1 MTISLGQS
9 QSLTGT
15 WKVTSIAVGPNQGTA
30 DYFSLSVSSGE
41 RACFFD
47 DQYIFS
53 DNGTFQNV
61 QGTETWVE
69 GWQGG
74 SDSCGTPVAP
84 HNGSNAATFSST
96 ASTLTLSGVGA
107 YIGLAKAING
117 SEINSPSLAPSSITY
132 QIGSLTATT
141 LALDINVGGAWWR
154 FTLAKQGAVDTTPQ
168 APNPTIAAANIIG
181 LYTDAYPSLELAA
194 VDTFR
199 TSWSAATLENV
210 VLSGNNTLK
219 YTNLS
224 YVGIETV
231 TSTIDASGMNLFH
244 IDMYTPNMTS
254 FSVKLVD
261 FGADGAYGGG
271 DDKEHQINLTPTQNS
286 WNSYNLLLSDF
297 TGLTSR
303 AHIAQII
310 LVGNNSGTAYVDNMY
325 FGNAVITVAPAISN
339 FTIPAKVTGDADF
352 AITAPTST
360 SPGAFTYSSSN
371 TDVATIVGGSSIHIV
386 GIGTT
391 TITATQAASGNYT
404 SGTITAS
411 FVVTAPIAQAP
422 TTAAPTPPT
431 RNAWD
436 VVSLFSGA
444 YSNVTLNELPTD
456 WSQLSEAFE
465 VLSVDGNSTWKF
477 KGEFLG
483 MVTNYGSGVNL
494 AQMTTMH
501 IDYWT
506 PDTNRID
513 VKLVNTVVGGESFT
527 ALENPT
533 VAGTWRSIDVP
544 LSNYGALNRSNIT
557 QILVDPAG
565 TSKIYIDNFYFY
577 RPETNNPAPTITN
590 FTVPSKL
597 VDAPAFTLTAPTS
610 NSTGAFT
617 YTSSNTAV
625 ATISGSTVTVVGA
638 GVTIITATQA
648 ATGSYSSGSIAANL
662 VVSFPPPTTAA
673 STPTV
678 PSDRVLS
685 IFSDAYTNEGGA
697 SYPYWGQPAGYIA
710 PATVQ
715 IGTPGNNTLLVD
727 NLSYQGV
734 QLTSNINVSAMTT
747 LHVDIWTPNCTTFE
761 FSLIDSAPVG
771 VPPAEQAVS
780 VSLTQNGWNSIDIP
794 MSSYNTLA
802 LNDVQ
807 QFKLVGTPAGSV
819 VYLDNI
825 YFTRPT
831 PRNIAP
837 TTTAVVNYCKGAV
850 ATALTA
856 TGFGGALKWYTGT
869 TSTAGVTTY
878 GAASSTAPIPA
889 TTAVGTKKYRVAQ
902 VLSNGTISTPAD
914 ITVNVLALP
923 TEVLGAITSN
933 TAGTTAGTYAAATL
947 AVGQYVGTS
956 TQVSY
961 RIPPFTG
968 TGLTYYWTVPTGV
981 TIVSQTDNVLTV
993 NFLNVSSGIG
1003 TVGALTVQAQN
1014 ASGCRTAV
1022 KSITL
1027 TKVLPTAPAAIKM
1040 TDAALPVPASG
1051 IATAVTSFAKYMGTS
1066 SVLTLTATPSTTA
1079 ISYDWELPTGVT
1091 QLSGGNSNIITV
1103 DFSGVTSS
1111 NTSNY
1116 TTTTGIST
1124 NVLRIGVKSR
1134 NGVGVST
1141 TSNTALLN
1149 PTTTST
1155 AKLLTLTAIA
1165 PAAPGAIKMTDEAIS
1180 SVTAVTIISKYV
1192 GTNTPLKLSATAS
1205 ALASSYEWELP
1216 TGVNVVSGNP
1226 LTDREITVKFNG
1238 VGTGVTSYYIGVKA
1252 KNGIGY
1258 SVTNNAALV
1267 PSTTSTA
1274 KLLKVTTSL
1283 PAAVTVVSGQIAGL
1297 CGGNTYT
1304 YTITPSVLANSY
1316 TVVAPAGAEVNF
1328 TSTLVFTVTY
1338 PAGFTVST
1346 ATTVPNKSL
1355 VITSVNGV
1363 GNSATTKV
1371 LTLTTAMAA
1380 IGTVTG
1386 GTTYSSCNQT
1396 FSIPAVVGASTYTW
1410 TVPAGATIVSGH
1422 GTTSVVV
1429 NYGSLTGSQTIK
1441 VLATNACGVSS
1452 ALKSVTLTS
1461 GACPNAKQSEFNS
1474 PLVNEV
1480 KLYPN
1485 PATNVFNVELNAAI
1499 DAEMEMTVYSMNGSL
1514 VNSKNIQVTEG
1525 NNTITEDISSLS
1537 TGIYFVK
1544 FTNTSSNETIIKKL
1558 IKE

>member
-1 MTISLGQS
+1 MKKLLLLIFLMTISLGQS

-30 DYFSLSVSSGE
+30 DYYSLSVSSGE
-41 RACFFD
+41 RACYFD
-47 DQYIFS
+47 DNYIFNS
-53 DNGTFQNV
+53 NGTFQNV

-74 SDSCGTPVAP
+74 TDSCGTPVAP
-84 HNGSNAATFSST
+84 HNGSNSATYSST

-107 YIGLAKAING
+107 YLGLAKAING
-117 SEINSPSLAPSSITY
+117 SEISSPSAAPSSITY
-132 QIGSLTATT
+132 QIGSLTSTD
-141 LALDINVGGAWWR
+141 LVVDINVGGAWWR
-154 FTLAKQGAVDTTPQ
+154 FSLAKQGAVSTIPQ

-181 LYTDAYPSLELAA
+181 LYTDAYPLVELAP

-199 TSWSAATLENV
+199 TSWSSASLENV

-219 YTNLS
+219 YTNLA

-231 TSTIDASGMNLFH
+231 GSPINATGMNLFH

-254 FSVKLVD
+254 FGVKLVD
-261 FGADGAYGGG
+261 FGADAAYGGG
-271 DDKEHQINLTPTQNS
+271 DDREHQINLTPTQNG

-297 TGLTSR
+297 TGLTTR

-325 FGNAVITVAPAISN
+325 FGNAVISVAPALSN
-339 FTIPAKVTGDADF
+339 FSVPAKVTGDADF

-360 SPGAFTYSSSN
+360 SPGTITYSSSN
-371 TDVATIVGGSSIHIV
+371 TSVATIVGGSSIHIV

-391 TITATQAASGNYT
+391 TITATQAASGSYT

-422 TTAAPTPPT
+422 TTAAPAPPT

-436 VVSLFSGA
+436 VVSLFSGT

-506 PDTNRID
+506 PDSNRID
-513 VKLVNTVVGGESFT
+513 LKLVNTVAGGESFT

-565 TSKIYIDNFYFY
+565 DSKIYIDNFYFY
-577 RPETNNPAPTITN
+577 RPATSNPSPTITN
-590 FTVPSKL
+590 FTVDSKL
-597 VDAPAFTLTAPTS
+597 VGASAFALTAPTS

-617 YTSSNTAV
+617 YSSSNTAV

-638 GVTIITATQA
+638 GTTIITATQA
-648 ATGSYSSGSIAANL
+648 ATGSYSSGAIAANF

-673 STPTV
+673 PTPTV

-685 IFSDAYTNEGGA
+685 IFSDAYTNQGGTY
-697 SYPYWGQPAGYIA
+697 YPYWGQPAGYVA
-710 PATVQ
+710 PAVTS
-715 IGTPGNNTLLVD
+715 IGSPSNNTLILD

-734 QLTSNINVSAMTT
+734 QLGNTIDVSSMTT
-747 LHVDIWTPNCTTFE
+747 LHVDFWTPNCTTFE
-761 FSLIDSAPVG
+761 FYLIDSAPVG
-771 VPPAEQAVS
+771 IAPAEQAVS

-802 LNDVQ
+802 LTAVQ
-807 QFKLVGTPAGSV
+807 QFKFVGTPAGSV

-825 YFTRPT
+825 YFTKPT
-831 PRNIAP
+831 PTVVAP
-837 TTTAVVNYCKGAV
+837 TVTASVNYCKGTV
-850 ATALTA
+850 ASPLTA
-856 TGFGGALKWYTGT
+856 SGFAGNALKWYTVTTNAT
-869 TSTAGVTTY
+869 TSVNTY
-878 GAASSTAPIPA
+878 ALIATGAPTPLTST
-889 TTAVGTKKYRVAQ
+889 VGTKKYAVSQ
-902 VLSNGTISTPAD
+902 VLSNGVESPKAI

-923 TEVLGAITSN
+923 TEVLGAITST
-933 TAGTTAGTYAAATL
+933 TAGATAGTYAAATL

-956 TQVSY
+956 TTVSY
-961 RIPPFTG
+961 RVPAFADT
-968 TGLTYYWTVPTGV
+968 TLSYYWTVPTGV
-981 TIVSQTDNVLTV
+981 NVVSQSANTLTV
-993 NFLNVSSGIG
+993 NFLNVTSGIG
-1003 TVGALTVQAQN
+1003 AVGSITVQGQN
-1014 ASGCRTAV
+1014 ANGCRTAA
-1022 KSITL
+1022 KSIAIS
-1027 TKVLPTAPAAIKM
+1027 KVLPTAPAGIKM
-1040 TDAALPVPASG
+1040 TDASLALPTTG
-1051 IATAVTSFAKYMGTS
+1051 IPVAVTSFAKYMGTS
-1066 SVLTLTATPSTTA
+1066 KVLTLTATPSLTA
-1079 ISYDWELPTGVT
+1079 SSYVWELPTGVN
-1091 QLSGGNSNIITV
+1091 QLSGGSSNVITVNFLGVTNSNSFNYLSAT
-1103 DFSGVTSS
+1103 GV
-1111 NTSNY
+1111 
-1116 TTTTGIST
+1116 ST

-1134 NGVGVST
+1134 NGVGDST
-1141 TSNTALLN
+1141 TSNATAVN

-1155 AKLLTLTAIA
+1155 AKLLALTAVK
-1165 PAAPGAIKMTDEAIS
+1165 PAAI
-1180 SVTAVTIISKYV
+1180 TAV
-1192 GTNTPLKLSATAS
+1192 A
-1205 ALASSYEWELP
+1205 
-1216 TGVNVVSGNP
+1216 
-1226 LTDREITVKFNG
+1226 
-1238 VGTGVTSYYIGVKA
+1238 
-1252 KNGIGY
+1252 
-1258 SVTNNAALV
+1258 
-1267 PSTTSTA
+1267 
-1274 KLLKVTTSL
+1274 
-1283 PAAVTVVSGQIAGL
+1283 GQIAGL
-1297 CGGNTYT
+1297 CGGSTYT
-1304 YTITPSVLANSY
+1304 YTILDSALASSY
-1316 TVVAPAGAEVNF
+1316 SVVAPDGAVVNF

-1338 PAGFTVST
+1338 PSGFVVN
-1346 ATTVPNKSL
+1346 TTTSIPNKSL
-1355 VITSVNGV
+1355 VITSVNGMGSSV
-1363 GNSATTKV
+1363 ASKTI
-1371 LTLTTAMAA
+1371 TLSTAMAA
-1380 IGTVTG
+1380 VGTVSG

-1410 TVPAGATIVSGH
+1410 TVPAGASIVSGQ
-1422 GTTSVVV
+1422 GSTSVVV
-1429 NYGSLTGSQTIK
+1429 NYGALTGSQTIK
-1441 VLATNACGVSS
+1441 VMATNSCGVSS
-1452 ALKSVTLTS
+1452 AIKSLTLTS
-1461 GACPNAKQSEFNS
+1461 GLCPAAKQSEFNTT
-1474 PLVNEV
+1474 LVNEV
-1480 KLYPN
+1480 KMYPN
-1485 PATNVFNVELNAAI
+1485 PATNVFNVELNASA
-1499 DAEMEMTVYSMNGSL
+1499 DAQMEMTVYSMNGSL
-1514 VNSKNIQVTEG
+1514 VNSKNIQLTEG